1 MRLLIAA
8 VLFALSIFLAGCAL
22 SGHSKISPQDVE
34 LLNFSQ
40 SSCADTTMWQ
50 DFSTL
55 ENGFDSSQN
64 ISTVRLKVQENC
76 AASMVGNMSVENGI
90 LYLSRASKPRNI
102 TAMCDCGF
110 NVTYKIKLKNG
121 ATNPK
126 MKFRDYPSYV
136 TATNLTTPQEYDIN

>member
-1 MRLLIAA
+1 MRVHVAALIA
-8 VLFALSIFLAGCAL
+8 FGIILAGCTL
-22 SGHSKISPQDVE
+22 FEHSKISPSDVE

-76 AASMVGNMSVENGI
+76 AASMVGNISVENGI
-90 LYLSRASKPRNI
+90 LYLSRASKPSNI

-121 ATNPK
+121 VTNPK
-126 MKFRDYPSYV
+126 IKFRDYPLYV
-136 TATNLTTPQEYDIN
+136 TETNLTTPREYDIN